1 MEFQGLYPLL
11 NLIKI
16 RLVMPKF
23 KKNSNTSQDIPTAA
37 LPDIIFMLLFF
48 FMVTTVMR
56 ETDIMV
62 KQQIPRAT
70 QLTKIERKS
79 LVNYIYVG
87 EPKNVVLYG
96 SEPKIQVNDVFITED
111 DIVGFVNTAKDKLD
125 EVERDQIT
133 MSMKVDVDVKM
144 GIVSDVQ
151 QELRKA
157 NALKILYSTIKRVA
171 E

>member
-1 MEFQGLYPLL
+1 MS
-11 NLIKI
+11 
-16 RLVMPKF
+16 KF
-23 KKNSNTSQDIPTAA
+23 KKSSNTEQDIPTAA

-62 KQQIPRAT
+62 KQQLPRAS

-79 LVNYIYVG
+79 LVSYIYIG
-87 EPKNVVLYG
+87 EPKNTSLYG
-96 SEPKIQVNDVFITED
+96 NEPKIQTNDVFVDTD
-111 DIVGFVNTAKDKLD
+111 DVVQFVNQEKDKLS

-133 MSMKVDVDVKM
+133 MSMKVDVEVKM

-151 QELRKA
+151 QELREA
-157 NALKILYSTIKRVA
+157 NARKVLYSSIKRS
-171 E
+171 ED

>member
-1 MEFQGLYPLL
+1 
-11 NLIKI
+11 
-16 RLVMPKF
+16 
-23 KKNSNTSQDIPTAA
+23 
-37 LPDIIFMLLFF
+37 
-48 FMVTTVMR
+48 MR

-79 LVNYIYVG
+79 LVSYIYVG
-87 EPKNVVLYG
+87 EPKNVALYG
-96 SEPKIQVNDVFITED
+96 SEPKIQINDVFITED
-111 DIVGFVNTAKDKLD
+111 DIVGFVNTEKDKLD

-144 GIVSDVQ
+144 GIISDVQ

-157 NALKILYSTIKRVA
+157 NVLKFCIVQ
-171 E
+171 